1 MSAYGDSATRP
12 VTSLKEEYFKSDK
25 ERGNSS
31 KMFRVKKDKVNNQSM
46 NEIGEK

>member
-1 MSAYGDSATRP
+1 MSAYGDSTTRQ
-12 VTSLKEEYFKSDK
+12 VASLKEEYFKSEK

-31 KMFRVKKDKVNNQSM
+31 KMFRVKKDKVKDQSM